1 MRKIKLVKSLI
12 SVIACLLLASSA
24 LAQDEPG
31 TLPDDPLYQAKRQME
46 TAQLNSGFDPLE
58 KATLHTQYAKERLAE
73 VKAMISKGKPDF
85 VESLV
90 KDYVKAVGGA
100 MDEINKAQAQG
111 RDVSQALEAVERSTK
126 KHTEVLTEL
135 LGKVPE
141 QAKPAI
147 THAIESSNQGRNRAL
162 DVLNKIQRGELPRG
176 KPEGV
181 GKAEDVGRPE
191 KSGKPEEAGKP
202 EDAGRPGG
210 GRPAGRP
217 GGGGRGR

>member
-1 MRKIKLVKSLI
+1 MKLVKSLV

-24 LAQDEPG
+24 LAQDEPE

-73 VKAMISKGKPDF
+73 VKAMISKGKPGF
-85 VESLV
+85 VEGLV

-147 THAIESSNQGRNRAL
+147 TYAIESSKQGRNRAL